1 MARTEILCKG
11 NVRVVC
17 VLIKMRILV
26 SKEILREAA
35 KTEQLVENAE
45 SKKYAL
51 NPFGKACF
59 FLLYHV

>member
-1 MARTEILCKG
+1 
-11 NVRVVC
+11 
-17 VLIKMRILV
+17 MRILV

-59 FLLYHV
+59 FIISCIIPAYPVEQ

>member
-1 MARTEILCKG
+1 M
-11 NVRVVC
+11 
-17 VLIKMRILV
+17 LIKMRILV

-59 FLLYHV
+59 FIISCIIPAYPVEQ